1 MAHPHDGEEYTI
13 PFGTIILGKLC
24 RSKCGVAYDVR
35 MLCGERVVFWRGV
48 LWGGDEDAVSKVEEG
63 GDEEEVEGV
72 AEGHGA

>member
-1 MAHPHDGEEYTI
+1 M
-13 PFGTIILGKLC
+13 
-24 RSKCGVAYDVR
+24 
-35 MLCGERVVFWRGV
+35 